1 MFYNNG
7 QSNASGKV
15 KQILADLN
23 GDYELSYYYRVVV
36 ANAGPD
42 YTCDLEVKIGGTT
55 IPGDMDYAL
64 SGWKSGSVFWSSAGE
79 NVAQADIELAVT
91 CAGEYERIQV
101 NVDSLAFIRVCSV

>member
-1 MFYNNG
+1 MLYNNG

-36 ANAGPD
+36 ANAGTD

-64 SGWKSGSVFWSSAGE
+64 GGWKSGSVFWSSAGE
-79 NVAQADIELAVT
+79 NVAQVDIELAVT
-91 CAGEYERIQV
+91 CAGEYERI
-101 NVDSLAFIRVCSV
+101 